1 MLKVVKALETAL
13 CAVAALA
20 LIVMIVV
27 SVTNALGR
35 TWFSTPIH
43 GANEISAQWL
53 LPITVLL
60 ALPSTQVWKEN
71 YVVSIVTERLSPLSL
86 GLLKCV
92 GYAAGA
98 ILCAVICWFGL
109 QEALAKM
116 NVGATAGITS
126 LPVWPFY
133 FLVPVGFA
141 LATVVLALDSAL
153 AFRSP
158 HDDINTGTGRAINQ
172 HIEEETI

>member
-1 MLKVVKALETAL
+1 MLKAVKVLETAL
-13 CAVAALA
+13 CAIAALG
-20 LIVMIVV
+20 LIAMIIL

-35 TWFSTPIH
+35 TWFSAPIH

-53 LPITVLL
+53 LPLTVLL

-86 GLLKCV
+86 GLLKCI

-98 ILCAVICWFGL
+98 VFCAAIFWFGL
-109 QEALAKM
+109 EEALAKM
-116 NVGATAGITS
+116 SVGATAGITS

-133 FLVPVGFA
+133 FLVPIGFA
-141 LATVVLALDSAL
+141 LATIVLVLDSLL
-153 AFRSP
+153 AFRDP
-158 HDDINTGTGRAINQ
+158 HEDINTGTGNSIN
-172 HIEEETI
+172 HRVEDEAV

>member
-13 CAVAALA
+13 CAIAALA
-20 LIVMIVV
+20 LIVMIIL

-53 LPITVLL
+53 LPLTVLL

-86 GLLKCV
+86 GLLKTV
-92 GYAAGA
+92 GYAGGA
-98 ILCAVICWFGL
+98 VLCAAIVWFGL
-109 QEALAKM
+109 QEALGKM
-116 NVGATAGITS
+116 HVGATAGITD

-133 FLVPVGFA
+133 FLVPVGFT
-141 LATVVLALDSAL
+141 LATIVLALDAAL
-153 AFRSP
+153 ALRDP
-158 HDDINTGTGRAINQ
+158 KEDINTGTGSSINQ
-172 HIEEETI
+172 HIEDEAI